1 MKVEFLEK
9 ERPVFTRALVEPW
22 RLVCLGFGLILLC
35 VGSHVTPSVDWD
47 YPISFIMGIWAYVF
61 APWTFRALFY
71 RRWKMIPLALLAAW
85 AGIDGVYSLYW
96 WCCGFDALS
105 VFRVPNAIYSA
116 PLYFLLGFAMNLEFR
131 QSSERK
137 ETCHG

>member
-22 RLVCLGFGLILLC
+22 RL
-35 VGSHVTPSVDWD
+35 
-47 YPISFIMGIWAYVF
+47 
-61 APWTFRALFY
+61 
-71 RRWKMIPLALLAAW
+71 LALLVVSRIRRA
-85 AGIDGVYSLYW
+85 
-96 WCCGFDALS
+96 S

>member
-1 MKVEFLEK
+1 
-9 ERPVFTRALVEPW
+9 
-22 RLVCLGFGLILLC
+22 
-35 VGSHVTPSVDWD
+35 VTPSVDWD

-96 WCCGFDALS
+96 WCRGFDALS

>member
-1 MKVEFLEK
+1 MKNFRICVLSTLLTATTTSVMAGGILTNTNQSIDFL
-9 ERPVFTRALVEPW
+9 RNPAR
-22 RLVCLGFGLILLC
+22 
-35 VGSHVTPSVDWD
+35 D
-47 YPISFIMGIWAYVF
+47 
-61 APWTFRALFY
+61 
-71 RRWKMIPLALLAAW
+71 AAI
-85 AGIDGVYSLYW
+85 GIDGVYSLYW
-96 WCCGFDALS
+96 WCRGFDALS

>member
-1 MKVEFLEK
+1 
-9 ERPVFTRALVEPW
+9 
-22 RLVCLGFGLILLC
+22 
-35 VGSHVTPSVDWD
+35 
-47 YPISFIMGIWAYVF
+47 MGIWAYVF

-85 AGIDGVYSLYW
+85 AGIGGVYSLYW
-96 WCCGFDALS
+96 WCRGFDVLS

-131 QSSERK
+131 QSSER
-137 ETCHG
+137 